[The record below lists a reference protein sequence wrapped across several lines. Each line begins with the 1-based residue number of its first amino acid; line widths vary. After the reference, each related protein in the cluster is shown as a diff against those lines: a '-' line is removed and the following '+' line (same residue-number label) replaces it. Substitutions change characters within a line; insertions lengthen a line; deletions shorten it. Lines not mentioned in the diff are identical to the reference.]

1 MSHAADDIAADRDAL
16 VIYATRGFDNYTFAL
31 AIESRRQIESFYAG
45 QVVPTS
51 RVTIAMET
59 RADFERAFGAVEPQV
74 VALLTGLNLEH
85 LLRDRWEVEVRDS
98 ETDRVLWTPPSKAA

>member
-1 MSHAADDIAADRDAL
+1 MSEAGRPEDGQEAI

-31 AIESRRQIESFYAG
+31 AIESRRLIESAYAG

-59 RADFERAFGAVEPQV
+59 RANFESAFGAVEPQV

-85 LLRDRWEVEVRDS
+85 LLRDGWVVEVRDS